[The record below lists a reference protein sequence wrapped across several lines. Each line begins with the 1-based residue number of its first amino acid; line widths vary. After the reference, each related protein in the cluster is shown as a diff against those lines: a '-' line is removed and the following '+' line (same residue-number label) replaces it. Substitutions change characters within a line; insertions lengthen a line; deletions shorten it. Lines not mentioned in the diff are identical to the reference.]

1 MTNLDN
7 NATTQPLPEVIQ
19 GLAEHL
25 RADWHNPSS
34 IHRAGQQARHSVDHA
49 RQSVAALLGVRP
61 NTITFTSGG
70 TESIDL
76 AIRGSLAARRSASRP
91 VIVTTRVE
99 HAAIR
104 SLCESLAP
112 DVEIRTLT
120 LDPQG
125 VVDVTRATSLID
137 RDVTLVSVQWAN
149 NETGAI
155 QPVQAIARLCE
166 PAGVKF
172 HIDATQWVGK
182 LPTRIVQSVREQ
194 DELNGAAGIANP
206 DEPPIAIACDLLTC
220 SGHKFHA
227 IKGTGVLYARVGTP
241 LRPQLLGTQ
250 ERERRGGTEN
260 VPGIVA
266 LGIASQHAL
275 AWLADPTQRA
285 RLGALRDRF
294 QAQLLESCPGA
305 VVNGPTAPAARL
317 WNTVNIAFPHLEAEA
332 LLLALSER
340 GVFASA
346 GAACSSGSLDPS
358 PVLLAMGIAPE
369 LAHGSVRFSLSR
381 FTTPEELDEAA
392 PIIAQCV
399 ARLRASLR

>member
-1 MTNLDN
+1 VINLDN
-7 NATTQPLPEVIQ
+7 NATTQPLPEVIE
-19 GLAEHL
+19 GLTEHL

-34 IHRAGQQARHSVDHA
+34 VHRAGQQARHAVDLA
-49 RQSVAALLGVRP
+49 RQRVADLLGVRP
-61 NTITFTSGG
+61 RTLTFTSGG

-76 AIRGSLAARRSASRP
+76 AIRGTLAARRASSRP
-91 VIVTTRVE
+91 VIVTTAIE
-99 HAAIR
+99 HAAVR

-112 DVEIRTLT
+112 HVEIRTLA
-120 LDPQG
+120 LDAQG
-125 VVDVTRATSLID
+125 VVDLARASSIID
-137 RDVTLVSVQWAN
+137 RAVTLLSVQWAN

-166 PAGVKF
+166 AAQVPL

-194 DELNGAAGIANP
+194 DDLNAGP
-206 DEPPIAIACDLLTC
+206 DAVPGEPPSAIACDLLTC
-220 SGHKFHA
+220 SAHKFHA
-227 IKGTGVLYARVGTP
+227 TKGAGVLFARAGAA

-266 LGIASQHAL
+266 MGIASQHAI
-275 AWLADPTQRA
+275 AWLAHPEHRT
-285 RLGALRDRF
+285 RLGTLRDHF
-294 QAQLLESCPGA
+294 QNRLLELCPA
-305 VVNGPTAPAARL
+305 SIINGPTAPGSRL
-317 WNTVNIAFPHLEAEA
+317 WNTINIAFPNLEAEA
-332 LLLALSER
+332 ILLALSER
-340 GVFASA
+340 TVLASA

-358 PVLLAMGIAPE
+358 PVLLAMGVPPE

-381 FTTPEELDEAA
+381 FTTSQEIEEAL

-399 ARLRASLR
+399 ARLRASLA